1 MKKLTKI
8 ALLFLIS
15 ILVISTSVSAA
26 FVSSE
31 NASFEIVENNICTI
45 NITDKA
51 VFEKKIIDY
60 DIEKSELTIG
70 LKVTNN
76 AVLPLDKPSE
86 IVLVIDNS
94 RSMKNTISTGGIRME
109 AVIDSAKVLSS
120 ELLKLDTVN
129 LSVISFSTGE
139 NRGTISDAELRTG
152 LTNSKDVVL
161 NAIDSIYDDFIDLIE
176 NDDPTSPV
184 GVTTNIEAGV
194 TLASSQ
200 FTGNCENKFIVLLTD
215 GVPNVSIGSDRI
227 LYSGITAT
235 NTKNALLNIDNQ
247 GIQLLS
253 MMTGLG
259 DRIETAQTNR
269 PFRELAEE
277 VFGSPE
283 DPTVGKFYNI
293 TDSEIEETISKVI
306 LDQLIAPQ
314 EEVLNNIDIYD
325 YFPQDIVDNFDFEY
339 VTSPNIGT
347 VSPSIDLQNNV
358 IVWHIDK
365 LGYGEVATLSYK
377 LKLKDKINEEISDV
391 ILDTNEK
398 VDITTDNVLD
408 EDGQKVIIS
417 SDVTP
422 KVKVILKEPEP
433 EPTPDPEPKPEPKP
447 EPPKDDTTAP
457 NPIPQTGA
465 TILGLVIILGAII
478 ICIIQGIKYFKNNK
492 ELK

>member
-60 DIEKSELTIG
+60 DIEKRELTIG

-76 AVLPLDKPSE
+76 VVLPLDKPSE

-398 VDITTDNVLD
+398 VDITTDNILD

-433 EPTPDPEPKPEPKP
+433 EPTPVPKPEPKP